1 VNEQPQAPQDGT
13 EAAAPDA
20 PTVIEPLSATA
31 PVLPTVASPV
41 VPPSPAAISAPARPE
56 AFPAPASAALASGSD
71 RPEVAVGAAFVGG
84 FVLALILRRLA
95 R

>member
-1 VNEQPQAPQDGT
+1 VNEQPPAPQDGT

-20 PTVIEPLSATA
+20 PTLIEAPSPTA
-31 PVLPTVASPV
+31 SGPPTVASPV
-41 VPPSPAAISAPARPE
+41 VAPSPATLSAPARPE
-56 AFPAPASAALASGSD
+56 TFPAPASAAAGTGSD